1 MLKKLIVA
9 AAAFG
14 SIALGV
20 ASSSPPAGA
29 QIPSEVQPPGE
40 VQTQSRAYC
49 LRNNRIWG
57 WDVVDD
63 RTMIVTDRQRN
74 RFRVHLDG
82 GCIGL
87 TSALVTVSFRTPTS
101 LGCLQPGDRVFYRAR
116 AFPGNERMSC
126 FVRGI
131 ELIDGPRF
139 NRAAPWDYYDHNYD
153 RSTDYGYYDRSNP
166 YYRR

>member
-14 SIALGV
+14 SIALAV
-20 ASSSPPAGA
+20 AWSSLPADA
-29 QIPSEVQPPGE
+29 QPQN
-40 VQTQSRAYC
+40 YC

-57 WDVVDD
+57 WDVLDD

-87 TSALVTVSFRTPTS
+87 TSALNTVAFRTWTN
-101 LGCLQPGDRVFYRAR
+101 LGCLRPGDRVFYRAR
-116 AFPGNERMSC
+116 AFAGNERMSC
-126 FVRGI
+126 FVRAI
-131 ELIDGPRF
+131 EPIDGPRF
-139 NRAAPWDYYDHNYD
+139 SRGGPWDYYDRDYNRGYD
-153 RSTDYGYYDRSNP
+153 S